1 MAHRIHPLLV
11 LVLLTAGCSTPKPLK
26 EQPQQSGNETAGET
40 THSWELGHYKI
51 RFAAG
56 PTNPLPEGGLM
67 SFSTY
72 SVTYHEEEAAL
83 LSVVAGSAMDIEMLV
98 DSPMLKLK
106 DHFGVWASP
115 SERWLL
121 IREGVP
127 SDCGSCVNFLLFER
141 LEEELRVSYLQLPTW
156 SPPVNPVNG
165 AKMRPYS
172 SEYPEILKIT
182 EDEIEYQFS
191 NKLPQSMKIRD
202 VPTKKSV
209 TFPG

>member
-1 MAHRIHPLLV
+1 
-11 LVLLTAGCSTPKPLK
+11 
-26 EQPQQSGNETAGET
+26 
-40 THSWELGHYKI
+40 
-51 RFAAG
+51 
-56 PTNPLPEGGLM
+56 
-67 SFSTY
+67 
-72 SVTYHEEEAAL
+72 
-83 LSVVAGSAMDIEMLV
+83 
-98 DSPMLKLK
+98 
-106 DHFGVWASP
+106 
-115 SERWLL
+115 
-121 IREGVP
+121 
-127 SDCGSCVNFLLFER
+127 